1 MNKKLE
7 NKNQSIDERIN
18 LMADTIEY
26 LGWKANKESLKET
39 MSDIAA
45 YQAGTAPA
53 WFDENMCDASIK
65 EVIRLKEEIYKYE
78 YNKLKKRV
86 GRK

>member
-1 MNKKLE
+1 MKQEIIDKI
-7 NKNQSIDERIN
+7 QSIDERIN
-18 LMADTIEY
+18 SMADTIEY

-53 WFDENMCDASIK
+53 WFDEKMCDASIK
-65 EVIRLKEEIYKYE
+65 EVIHLNEEIYKYE
-78 YNKLKKRV
+78 YKRNNA
-86 GRK
+86 